1 MLRVCLAQ
9 LHVCVFGLVFLSQS
23 AIPLSSVCVQC
34 DQASLPCIYSIAA
47 LAECSAIGIKGKKR
61 GEELPCFKKEINK

>member
-1 MLRVCLAQ
+1 MFSTTAC
-9 LHVCVFGLVFLSQS
+9 VCVWFGFSFKVGH
-23 AIPLSSVCVQC
+23 PLSFVRVQC
-34 DQASLPCIYSIAA
+34 HQASLPCIYSIAA